1 MSYRFAIRSASGRIL
16 AAVSP
21 ERRAPLGSTRLPF
34 CPTTQNKNANSLSL
48 LQHLCHHVN
57 GSDCD
62 SAYRYRR
69 CPLRINSIRLRLR
82 REVSAPARRVP
93 LQERSQHTVQRVLD
107 AASSL
112 LEQMPLEDVTT
123 TRIAA
128 EAGLSIGALYRFFP
142 DKQTI
147 IDAIAVRHV
156 EQFRASLEDS
166 VMKVLERELANLETF
181 DPAKILDSVVDAY
194 IVYLDAHP
202 DFRTISFGRYISAA
216 TKERQASPSV
226 GLPALLKNFMLER
239 LGIPNTPELD
249 LMLRVVSE
257 AGERLIAYAYEQPTR
272 EDRDRVISE
281 MKRMLSSY
289 LFPADTAAG

>member
-1 MSYRFAIRSASGRIL
+1 MSLKNQFDVSSGE
-16 AAVSP
+16 P
-21 ERRAPLGSTRLPF
+21 GAPT
-34 CPTTQNKNANSLSL
+34 
-48 LQHLCHHVN
+48 
-57 GSDCD
+57 
-62 SAYRYRR
+62 
-69 CPLRINSIRLRLR
+69 
-82 REVSAPARRVP
+82 PARRFPV
-93 LQERSQHTVQRVLD
+93 QSRSHHTVRRVLD

-112 LEQMPLEDVTT
+112 LTQMPLEDVTT

-128 EAGLSIGALYRFFP
+128 EAGLSIGAIYRFFP

-147 IDAIAVRHV
+147 VDAIAVRHV

-166 VMKVLERELANLETF
+166 VMKVLERELAALENF
-181 DPAKILDSVVDAY
+181 DPANILDSVVDAY

-239 LGIPNTPELD
+239 LRIPNTPELD
-249 LMLRVVSE
+249 LTLRIVSE

-281 MKRMLSSY
+281 MKRMLARY
-289 LFPADTAAG
+289 LFASDAAASD

>member
-1 MSYRFAIRSASGRIL
+1 MPLKNQLDELHIENEVPAS
-16 AAVSP
+16 P
-21 ERRAPLGSTRLPF
+21 
-34 CPTTQNKNANSLSL
+34 
-48 LQHLCHHVN
+48 
-57 GSDCD
+57 
-62 SAYRYRR
+62 
-69 CPLRINSIRLRLR
+69 
-82 REVSAPARRVP
+82 RRVP
-93 LQERSQHTVQRVLD
+93 VQGRSHHTVQRVVD

-112 LEQMPLEDVTT
+112 LEQIPLEDVTT

-156 EQFRASLEDS
+156 EQFRASLEDT
-166 VMKVLERELANLETF
+166 VMSTIEREFAILETF
-181 DPAKILDSVVDAY
+181 DPAKVLDSVVDAY
-194 IVYLDAHP
+194 VVYLDAHP

-216 TKERQASPSV
+216 TKERQASPNV

-249 LMLRVVSE
+249 LMLRIVSE

-272 EDRDRVISE
+272 AERDRVIAE

-289 LFPADTAAG
+289 LFPADTSSIRQ

>member
-1 MSYRFAIRSASGRIL
+1 MSDQHHTETL
-16 AAVSP
+16 VV
-21 ERRAPLGSTRLPF
+21 EQ
-34 CPTTQNKNANSLSL
+34 TTS
-48 LQHLCHHVN
+48 
-57 GSDCD
+57 
-62 SAYRYRR
+62 
-69 CPLRINSIRLRLR
+69 
-82 REVSAPARRVP
+82 ARRTP
-93 LQERSQHTVQRVLD
+93 RQSRSQQTVVRILD
-107 AASSL
+107 AATSL
-112 LEQMPLEDVTT
+112 LTQMPLEDVTT
-123 TRIAA
+123 TRIAS

-156 EQFRASLEDS
+156 EQFRASLENS
-166 VMKVLERELANLETF
+166 VMKVLEGEFANLETF

-216 TKERQASPSV
+216 TKERQASPTV

-249 LMLRVVSE
+249 LMLRVISE

-272 EDRDRVISE
+272 EERDRIVAE
-281 MKRMLSSY
+281 MKKMLASY
-289 LFPADTAAG
+289 LFS

>member
-1 MSYRFAIRSASGRIL
+1 MSAKNQVD
-16 AAVSP
+16 AVQAEGELSTSP
-21 ERRAPLGSTRLPF
+21 RRAPVQG
-34 CPTTQNKNANSLSL
+34 
-48 LQHLCHHVN
+48 
-57 GSDCD
+57 
-62 SAYRYRR
+62 
-69 CPLRINSIRLRLR
+69 
-82 REVSAPARRVP
+82 
-93 LQERSQHTVQRVLD
+93 RSHQTVQRVLD

-142 DKQTI
+142 DKQSI

-156 EQFRASLEDS
+156 EHFRASLENT
-166 VMKVLERELANLETF
+166 VMKTIEREVANLETF
-181 DPAKILDSVVDAY
+181 DPAKVLDSVVDAY

-216 TKERQASPSV
+216 TKERQASPNV
-226 GLPALLKNFMLER
+226 GLPAVLKNFMLER

-249 LMLRVVSE
+249 LRLRVVSE

-272 EDRDRVISE
+272 KDRDRVIAE
-281 MKRMLSSY
+281 MKKMLSGY
-289 LFPADTAAG
+289 LFGA

>member
-1 MSYRFAIRSASGRIL
+1 MSLKNQLDTPHVDGEISASAR
-16 AAVSP
+16 
-21 ERRAPLGSTRLPF
+21 RLPV
-34 CPTTQNKNANSLSL
+34 QS
-48 LQHLCHHVN
+48 
-57 GSDCD
+57 
-62 SAYRYRR
+62 
-69 CPLRINSIRLRLR
+69 
-82 REVSAPARRVP
+82 
-93 LQERSQHTVQRVLD
+93 RSQHTVQRVLD

-123 TRIAA
+123 TR
-128 EAGLSIGALYRFFP
+128 ALYRFFP

-156 EQFRASLEDS
+156 EQFRASLETS

-181 DPAKILDSVVDAY
+181 DPAKVLDSGVDAY
-194 IVYLDAHP
+194 ILYLDAHP

-216 TKERQASPSV
+216 TKEREASPSV

-249 LMLRVVSE
+249 LMLRIVSE

-281 MKRMLSSY
+281 MKRLLAGY
-289 LFPADTAAG
+289 LFPAGAASGTG